1 MKNARN
7 SGACALLGAT
17 LLLASCAGGGQG
29 VTVPEGWE
37 RLPDCPVATIP
48 AEDLS
53 TTGTSNCNLEGSSIT
68 LPDGT
73 DIQIGAVG
81 DVRTHSEGNETTA
94 VVVNWGTPGAA
105 VYVSDGKRLMN
116 VWSTSDEA
124 GKLQREQARVDEV
137 R

>member
-1 MKNARN
+1 M
-7 SGACALLGAT
+7 GAA
-17 LLLASCAGGGQG
+17 LLLASCATGGQG
-29 VTVPEGWE
+29 VSVPEGWE
-37 RLPDCPVATIP
+37 RLPKCPAATIA

-53 TTGTSNCNLEGSSIT
+53 TSASTDCDLEGSTVT

-73 DIQIGAVG
+73 ELAIGAVG
-81 DVRTHSEGNETTA
+81 DVRTHSQGDGTTS

-105 VYVSDGKRLMN
+105 VYAADGRRLMN

-124 GKLQREQARVDEV
+124 DELQREQARIDGV